1 MEVVDA
7 TMSTPLHCAAW
18 KGHTKVVDQLLT
30 AGANPL
36 AVTESGWTPLH
47 SAAFRGHAAVA
58 ELLLDAGKCT
68 LCKYSPEPKHLSRL
82 AASCSYPCSCSHY
95 ILSSFSLSS
104 FLSFVIRSLS
114 PIRSIHLST
123 LHLKRQPSTLYPTRP
138 NSPHTDARTVFPYAS
153 PPSPSPAHILLAVCV
168 LHTNTAHAPA
178 PAPARA
184 HTRKL
189 AQSPPRAYAPAPNR
203 ARAAAQAC
211 RWGCGT

>member
-47 SAAFRGHAAVA
+47 SAAFRGHAAVV

-95 ILSSFSLSS
+95 IMSSFSLSS

-123 LHLKRQPSTLYPTRP
+123 LHLKRQPSPI
-138 NSPHTDARTVFPYAS
+138 PYK
-153 PPSPSPAHILLAVCV
+153 P
-168 LHTNTAHAPA
+168 
-178 PAPARA
+178 
-184 HTRKL
+184 KL
-189 AQSPPRAYAPAPNR
+189 ASHRCTHGLPIHFPPLSLPRTHSPGRVCPAYQYRP
-203 ARAAAQAC
+203 
-211 RWGCGT
+211 